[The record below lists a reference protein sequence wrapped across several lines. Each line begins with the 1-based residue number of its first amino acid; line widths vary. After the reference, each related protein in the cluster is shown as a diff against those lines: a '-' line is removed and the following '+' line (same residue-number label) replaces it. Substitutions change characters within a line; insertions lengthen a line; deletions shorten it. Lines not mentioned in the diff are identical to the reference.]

1 MTREARVRRRVAQT
15 PVVRYENRKTGRT
28 VTLVM
33 VSHIGTSAY
42 FAQLDDILAGLEAEG
57 AVICYERVGPA
68 TDEQWAAA
76 SDEERAARGHLWS
89 VSDQVLLAA
98 CRHLGWVDQ
107 GRLKYSPSWRNVDMT
122 DLELV
127 RRAQPQKISEQHD
140 GNSDLFA
147 GLTPEQFEVV
157 AGSFEAWAI
166 RLIALAGFRLAQRL
180 FTPQGDPDKHVS
192 RVMFEERNREALAGL
207 PPDADAVLLWGSGHL
222 TGLAIGL
229 KKAGYRRR
237 STTWVPVGTLP
248 AIWPC
253 LKAIWMW
260 ARASDEDDSTP
271 APDDMSASG
280 AP

>member
-1 MTREARVRRRVAQT
+1 
-15 PVVRYENRKTGRT
+15 VVRYENRKTGRT

-42 FAQLDDILAGLEAEG
+42 FTKLDDILAGLEAEG

-68 TDEQWAAA
+68 ADEQWAAA
-76 SDEERAARGHLWS
+76 SDEERAARGHVWS
-89 VSDQVLLAA
+89 VSDQVLSAA

-122 DLELV
+122 DLEFV

-140 GNSDLFA
+140 GISDLFA

-157 AGSFEAWAI
+157 AGSFEALAV
-166 RLIALAGFRLAQRL
+166 RLLALVGFRFMRRR
-180 FTPQGDPDKHVS
+180 FTPQGGPDKHVS
-192 RVMFEERNREALAGL
+192 RVMVEERNREALAGL
-207 PPDADAVLLWGSGHL
+207 PSDADAVLLWGSSHL
-222 TGLAIGL
+222 TGLAAGL

-237 STTWVPVGTLP
+237 STTWVPVGKLP

-253 LKAIWMW
+253 LKAVWMW
-260 ARASDEDDSTP
+260 ALASDEDDSSTP
-271 APDDMSASG
+271 VPDDVSPSG